1 MFGGRGR
8 EILDRAQQ
16 TYENLIKSVL
26 PIGASE
32 DEVRENL
39 TRNLETPITQPL
51 LEQIGVG
58 TVEEQ
63 MRRYAAFDKAYR
75 TAVADELRL
84 GVANE
89 AKKNLLTAALNPNTE
104 IDLNLISSLETRS
117 RLRDQ
122 FHFNVLDVNNL
133 IAGARNARFANAFN
147 KRIGQESGDVFNVHG
162 WRLQPST

>member
-8 EILDRAQQ
+8 EILDRARQ
-16 TYENLIKSVL
+16 TYENLIRSVL
-26 PIGASE
+26 PVEAGEA
-32 DEVRENL
+32 EVIENL

-51 LEQIGVG
+51 LEQIGIG

-63 MRRYAAFDKAYR
+63 MHRYAAFDKAYR
-75 TAVADELRL
+75 TAVAEELRL

-104 IDLNLISSLETRS
+104 INLSLISSQTTRS

-122 FHFNVLDVNNL
+122 FHTNVLDVRRL
-133 IAGARNARFANAFN
+133 IGGARNARFANA
-147 KRIGQESGDVFNVHG
+147 
-162 WRLQPST
+162 QPTRVSRSRKICAHA